1 MAITGIDSCISGA
14 SENMFFYKTYTGE
27 VSNNHHSSWIM
38 PGIPGEAPS
47 STAGLAGEVL
57 ASNTGGTLPYY
68 TIPFI
73 EEVGKTTY
81 LGNLTHCSSI
91 TSSMNHSIVT
101 LCDRLW
107 QNSDI
112 VVTTTTAQT
121 INSITWPAR
130 DNNGTSNGEG
140 VIIGMEIH
148 TATTNAGTINGAFI
162 TYTNSDNVS
171 GRTGYF
177 RGNAS
182 RRLNSTMVRGYF
194 CPIVL
199 SQGDRGVKSIQSITL
214 TTSLVSGSINLVAF
228 RVIDIFNGLLAH
240 HANNRPTS
248 SIVSGPRPIL
258 YSGTVPF
265 LIVTPEAANST
276 SVLNGQLHY
285 ILA

>member
-27 VSNNHHSSWIM
+27 VTYGHHSSWIM
-38 PGIPGEAPS
+38 PGIPGEAPI

-73 EEVGKTTY
+73 EEAGKTTY
-81 LGNLTHCSSI
+81 LGNLSHCSSI
-91 TSSMNHSIVT
+91 TSGVNNAIV
-101 LCDRLW
+101 LFCDRLW

-121 INSITWPAR
+121 IDSISWPAR
-130 DNNGTSNGEG
+130 DNDGSSNGDG
-140 VIIGMEIH
+140 VIIGMEVH
-148 TATTNAGTINGAFI
+148 TATTNAGTINGAYI
-162 TYTNSDNVS
+162 TYTNSNNVS

-177 RGNAS
+177 RGNAA
-182 RRLNSTMVRGYF
+182 RRLNSTMTRGFF

-214 TTSLVSGSINLVAF
+214 TTSLVSGSISLVAF
-228 RVIDIFNGLLAH
+228 RIIDIFHGLAAH
-240 HANNRPTS
+240 HPCNRPTQ
-248 SIVSGPRPIL
+248 SIVSSPRPIL
-258 YSGTVPF
+258 YSGTMPF
-265 LIVTPEAANST
+265 LLVSPATANNT